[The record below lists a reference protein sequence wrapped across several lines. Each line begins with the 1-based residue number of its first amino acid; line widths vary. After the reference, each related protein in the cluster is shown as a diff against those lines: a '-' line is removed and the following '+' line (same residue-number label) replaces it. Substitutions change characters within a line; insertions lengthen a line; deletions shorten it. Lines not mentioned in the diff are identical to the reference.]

1 LGEPDAAAGA
11 LGAVFAGVWVVC
23 VAVDAAGE
31 AIDGI
36 FDWSVVAG
44 PGVDV
49 LDDDRMGEPRGDA
62 DVYDVGRT
70 QAGDGK
76 AAGLV

>member
-1 LGEPDAAAGA
+1 
-11 LGAVFAGVWVVC
+11 
-23 VAVDAAGE
+23 VAVEAAGE
-31 AIDGI
+31 AISGI
-36 FDWSVVAG
+36 FDWCVIAG
-44 PGVDV
+44 PGTDV
-49 LDDDRMGEPRGDA
+49 LDDDSVGEPRGDA